1 MIFVDTSAFLA
12 LWLPEDGCHPA
23 AAAAWDEIQAHPA
36 RLFTSSL
43 VLSETV
49 TLLGR
54 RAGAKFAAARA
65 RSILYSDVLSVWRPE
80 AEDERAALAMYE
92 KYADQGVSFTDAVS
106 FALMRRHRVLRAF
119 TFDAHFA
126 RAGFGVWTGSE

>member
-1 MIFVDTSAFLA
+1 MIFVDTGAFLA
-12 LWLPEDGCHPA
+12 LWLPEDGHHEA
-23 AAAAWDEIQAHPA
+23 AATAWDELRAHPT
-36 RLFTSSL
+36 RMFTSSFIID
-43 VLSETV
+43 ETV

-65 RSILYSDVLSVWRPE
+65 RNILASESMSLLRPD
-80 AEDERAALAMYE
+80 AEDESAALAAYE

-106 FALMRRHRVLRAF
+106 FSLMRRLRIHRAF

-126 RAGFGVWTGSE
+126 RAGFSVWPA

>member
-1 MIFVDTSAFLA
+1 VIFVDTGAFLA
-12 LWLPEDGCHPA
+12 LWLPEDGHHKA
-23 AAAAWDEIQAHPA
+23 ASAAWDDLQAHPA
-36 RLFTSSL
+36 RLFTSSFIID
-43 VLSETV
+43 ETV

-65 RSILYSDVLSVWRPE
+65 RSILASEALSLLRPD
-80 AEDERAALAMYE
+80 AEDERAALAAYE

-106 FALMRRHRVLRAF
+106 FTLMRRCRIHRAF

-126 RAGFGVWTGSE
+126 RAGFSVWPA